1 MIFSNILDVYE
12 LTQSLLSSLEDTLEA
27 TEENETP
34 LIGLCFEELAEV
46 FHALLTIVLHLIA
59 GSYAL
64 VSVCLSKKMK
74 LLPISVSPIYI

>member
-1 MIFSNILDVYE
+1 VIFSNILDVYE

-46 FHALLTIVLHLIA
+46 FFHALLTVVFMCLPLLYWCIAFSHL
-59 GSYAL
+59 
-64 VSVCLSKKMK
+64 
-74 LLPISVSPIYI
+74 